1 MKHTVE
7 LNCFLSSAAMN
18 HDERVRRNHRSIGI
32 SITVRY
38 APLGSSHNRKPT
50 LPGYIYTVCV
60 CGLHAKD
67 TSSQRFLFHHTHN
80 PKKTRQTKMI
90 SLPRKVNP
98 IWRIVVGLGLAILMH
113 SAVSFVHFKDFT
125 KSMGKEPYVPFD
137 VVVEAL
143 AGFFVTLVGV
153 LSLAGD
159 FRPAKAAAAASAV
172 SLSLN
177 SSSPSFNIFN
187 HRGRSLTQR
196 RK

>member
-1 MKHTVE
+1 
-7 LNCFLSSAAMN
+7 
-18 HDERVRRNHRSIGI
+18 
-32 SITVRY
+32 
-38 APLGSSHNRKPT
+38 
-50 LPGYIYTVCV
+50 
-60 CGLHAKD
+60 
-67 TSSQRFLFHHTHN
+67 
-80 PKKTRQTKMI
+80 
-90 SLPRKVNP
+90 
-98 IWRIVVGLGLAILMH
+98 
-113 SAVSFVHFKDFT
+113 
-125 KSMGKEPYVPFD
+125 MGKEPYVPFD

-143 AGFFVTLVGV
+143 TGFFVTLVGV

>member
-1 MKHTVE
+1 M
-7 LNCFLSSAAMN
+7 
-18 HDERVRRNHRSIGI
+18 
-32 SITVRY
+32 
-38 APLGSSHNRKPT
+38 
-50 LPGYIYTVCV
+50 CV

-67 TSSQRFLFHHTHN
+67 TTRTSSQPFLFHHTHN
-80 PKKTRQTKMI
+80 LNPEKSRQTKMI

>member
-1 MKHTVE
+1 
-7 LNCFLSSAAMN
+7 MN
-18 HDERVRRNHRSIGI
+18 K
-32 SITVRY
+32 
-38 APLGSSHNRKPT
+38 SHNSR
-50 LPGYIYTVCV
+50 I
-60 CGLHAKD
+60 
-67 TSSQRFLFHHTHN
+67 SSILTKESDNLSHGSFHPHR
-80 PKKTRQTKMI
+80 PKTKLKQQKMI

-98 IWRIVVGLGLAILMH
+98 IWRVVVGLGLAILMH

-143 AGFFVTLVGV
+143 TGFFVTLVGV